1 MTLRLEK
8 DGTIARL
15 LIDRPDKRN
24 AFDLAMWE
32 SMPRLLA
39 DVVSD
44 RGIRLLEVRS
54 ATGGTFSAGADIK
67 EMVANSDDRHWREIN
82 QAEINRAQHALARV
96 AVPTVAFIE
105 GDCIG
110 MGCGLAL
117 ACDIRVA
124 TEKARFGIT
133 PAKLGL
139 VYPLHDTKLL
149 MDLVGPG
156 MAKTMLFTGAMI
168 DAARALD
175 CGLVELI
182 ADSPAQIS
190 DAILEASPHSIHET
204 KRFIRAILDGQ
215 TEDDSYSL
223 GVFAAAF
230 SLPDFREGA
239 AAFVEKRKPQ
249 FGK

>member
-1 MTLRLEK
+1 MTLRLEM
-8 DGTIARL
+8 DGATARL
-15 LIDRPDKRN
+15 LIDRPAQRN
-24 AFDLAMWE
+24 AFTLAMWE
-32 SMPRLLA
+32 ELPRLLA

-44 RGIRLLEVRS
+44 PAIRLLELRS
-54 ATGGTFSAGADIK
+54 ANGGTFSAGADIR
-67 EMVANSDDRHWREIN
+67 EMIDNAEDRHWREVN

-110 MGCGLAL
+110 MGCGIAL

-124 TEKARFGIT
+124 TPKARFGVT

-156 MAKTMLFTGAMI
+156 MAKRMLFTGSLI
-168 DAARALD
+168 DASRALD
-175 CGLVELI
+175 CGLVELV
-182 ADSPAQIS
+182 ADSPDEITGP
-190 DAILEASPHSIHET
+190 ILDASPHSIHET
-204 KRFIRAILDGQ
+204 KRFIRAVLDGQ
-215 TEDDSYSL
+215 TEDNSYSL

-239 AAFVEKRKPQ
+239 SAFVEKRKPQ

>member
-8 DGTIARL
+8 DGVTARL
-15 LIDRPDKRN
+15 LIDRPDQRN
-24 AFDLAMWE
+24 AFTLSMWE
-32 SMPRLLA
+32 EMPRLLA

-44 RGIRLLEVRS
+44 KAIRLLELRS
-54 ATGGTFSAGADIK
+54 ANGGTFSAGADIK
-67 EMVANSDDRHWREIN
+67 ELIANSESHRWREMH
-82 QAEINRAQHALARV
+82 QAEVNRAQHALARV

-124 TEKARFGIT
+124 TPKARFGVT

-156 MAKTMLFTGAMI
+156 MAKRMLFTGALI

-175 CGLVELI
+175 CGLVELV
-182 ADSPAQIS
+182 ADSPDEITGP
-190 DAILEASPHSIHET
+190 ILAASPHSIHEI
-204 KRFIRAILDGQ
+204 KRFIRAVLDGQ

-223 GVFAAAF
+223 GVFEAAF
-230 SLPDFREGA
+230 SLPDFREGS
-239 AAFVEKRKPQ
+239 AAFVEKRKPE